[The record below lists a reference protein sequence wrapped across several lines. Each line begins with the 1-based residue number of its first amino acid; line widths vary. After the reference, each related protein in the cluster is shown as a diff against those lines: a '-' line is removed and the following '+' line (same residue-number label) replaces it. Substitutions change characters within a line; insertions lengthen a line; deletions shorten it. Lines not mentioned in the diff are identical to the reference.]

1 MRVVADSHAIVWFVA
16 GSSRLS
22 EPAREAL
29 RAAERER
36 ALTVSIAT
44 FLDLWYVTQ
53 TTQGVTAGELHRLEA
68 TLSASSAVDVHPI
81 DEAVADA
88 FATIDR
94 SAVAD
99 PWDRLIMATAMT
111 LNAPLITRDA
121 LIRQAG
127 VVETIW

>member
-121 LIRQAG
+121 LIRQVG